1 MSRDDNSHD
10 GEMLDDF
17 VAQLESARTASEMET
32 ILSSWLDRLGIRY
45 FTYHVFLANHA
56 MTTYP
61 KRWVQHYI
69 SSHYF
74 DEDPIVGEAMR
85 RRLPFLWSE
94 VGGQE
99 TLSRRQL
106 NLMEEARDAGVANGL
121 TIPISRSGVD
131 VAGLS
136 VVPDAGDTS
145 GVAAL
150 VGRRLLLELMA
161 LHFDRQARRR
171 LREAKFLGSTRRHS
185 LLSPRELE
193 VLEWIGRGKSTWE
206 IAQILRISA
215 KGIEFHVE
223 NAKRKLQVFGR
234 THAVVKALMLGLI
247 SPE

>member
-56 MTTYP
+56 ITTYP

-69 SSHYF
+69 SSHYL
-74 DEDPIVGEAMR
+74 DEDPVAGEALR
-85 RRLPFLWSE
+85 RRRPFLWSE
-94 VGGQE
+94 IGGPE
-99 TLSRRQL
+99 TFSRRQL
-106 NLMEEARDAGVANGL
+106 NVMEEARDAGIANGL
-121 TIPISRSGVD
+121 TIPLSRSGVD
-131 VAGLS
+131 VAGFS
-136 VVPDAGDTS
+136 VAPDDRDAS

-150 VGRRLLLELMA
+150 VRHRLLLELMA
-161 LHFDRQARRR
+161 LHFDRLARRR
-171 LREAKFLGSTRRHS
+171 LAEAKFVAGARRHS